1 MINEIFK
8 IKKQLESDNQDMVG
22 DKCVK
27 DDTCNL
33 SIDNKTQK
41 FAWKQH
47 CECLLN
53 EEFFWDFESLTAE
66 GLTVVGPPI
75 LITIEKVAKTIM
87 KTKNG
92 KAAGPSGIV
101 AKMLKGP
108 SDTGV
113 RLLADFANNMIRN
126 GTIPSDWEN
135 SFIISTYKGKG
146 DALIRDKYRGLK
158 HLDHVMKVIERVM
171 EKIIREICSLASC
184 RDGAELMKYSS

>member
-1 MINEIFK
+1 
-8 IKKQLESDNQDMVG
+8 
-22 DKCVK
+22 
-27 DDTCNL
+27 
-33 SIDNKTQK
+33 
-41 FAWKQH
+41 
-47 CECLLN
+47 
-53 EEFFWDFESLTAE
+53 
-66 GLTVVGPPI
+66 
-75 LITIEKVAKTIM
+75 M

-92 KAAGPSGIV
+92 KAAGSSGIV

-126 GTIPSDWEN
+126 GTIPSDCEN
-135 SFIISTYKGKG
+135 SFIISTYQGKG

-184 RDGAELMKYSS
+184 RDGAQLMKYSSWDSQKQLPRGNFRKTCSGNMQQIYRRTPMPKCDFNIVPLQLYWNHTSA